1 MRNTRHTTHD
11 TMCTT
16 HNDYICGA
24 VPQIQAVLR
33 KHLDRIDEWLKG
45 MGDKLTTKRKW
56 EVLEDRLMAM
66 SRRIEPKGAPRS
78 AIA

>member
-1 MRNTRHTTHD
+1 MHD
-11 TMCTT
+11 TCHITIT
-16 HNDYICGA
+16 FA